1 METKEQLVNTI
12 RKWIKIDNEIRALQK
27 ESNKRKFDKKKITSD
42 LFNYEN
48 KMLEQ
53 KILGIN
59 FKNPVDLIEVMK
71 NNEIDC
77 FDINDGQILY
87 SKKSVKKPITQKVL
101 LDILSTYFKGDAL
114 KASEINNFI
123 MESRES
129 VTKETIV
136 RKIFKDNEEDDND

>member
-27 ESNKRKFDKKKITSD
+27 ESNKRKVDKKQISS
-42 LFNYEN
+42 
-48 KMLEQ
+48 
-53 KILGIN
+53 
-59 FKNPVDLIEVMK
+59 DLIEVMK
-71 NNEIDC
+71 KNEIDC
-77 FDINDGQILY
+77 FDINDGQISY

-114 KASEINNFI
+114 KATEINNYI

-129 VTKETIV
+129 VIKETIV
-136 RKIFKDNEEDDND
+136 RKIFKDNDEDSD

>member
-27 ESNKRKFDKKKITSD
+27 ESNKRKVDKKKISS
-42 LFNYEN
+42 
-48 KMLEQ
+48 
-53 KILGIN
+53 
-59 FKNPVDLIEVMK
+59 DLIEVMK
-71 NNEIDC
+71 KNEIDC

-101 LDILSTYFKGDAL
+101 LNILSNYFEGDAL
-114 KASEINNFI
+114 KATEINNFI

-129 VTKETIV
+129 ITKETIV
-136 RKIFKDNEEDDND
+136 RKIFKDNEEDDV

>member
-27 ESNKRKFDKKKITSD
+27 ESNKRKADKKKISS
-42 LFNYEN
+42 
-48 KMLEQ
+48 
-53 KILGIN
+53 
-59 FKNPVDLIEVMK
+59 DLIEVMK